1 MIFER
6 GAGRYLG
13 SWKGGKYHGLGHYS
27 YADGSSYEG
36 GFLCGLM
43 HGHGKFRWPRQ
54 VGNAVTAAAVAQR

>member
-1 MIFER
+1 M
-6 GAGRYLG
+6 G